1 MSEITSTGGILS
13 IETLAA
19 AHATAKTVLPHWML
33 GDDTTAMRRLCDD
46 LEFDLMVLRREAG
59 RDDLGRMASD
69 RVRRISQRYRRD
81 VAHGGIAVVCV
92 DDALRDPESYGRS
105 EPMALAA

>member
-1 MSEITSTGGILS
+1 MTKITSAGGILP
-13 IETLAA
+13 IETLTA
-19 AHATAKTVLPHWML
+19 AHDAARTVLPHWML

-46 LEFDLMVLRREAG
+46 LEFDLMVLRREGA

-81 VAHGGIAVVCV
+81 VAHGGIGMVCD
-92 DDALRDPESYGRS
+92 DDALRDPEAYGRTGTL
-105 EPMALAA
+105 ALAA